1 MDYGLRSI
9 QNWDWATL
17 LIVVSFILLAVT
29 RHLFPRRF
37 LEFLQLPITDKYFK
51 LQGKGYEINHPFNM
65 LFFVIQVISI
75 SLFLY
80 LLVFISQPK
89 VTEENNWLYL
99 QLLTGLSLFIL
110 AKYFLEKLFS
120 NILAMETLV
129 NSYLYEKLSYTG
141 IISLLILVGNVVFYF
156 AIKPSGVTIW
166 IFTLVIVGLHL
177 MSLISSFKRN
187 WNVILR
193 HFSYFILYLCAL
205 EIAPYIILYHMVN
218 L

>member
-1 MDYGLRSI
+1 M
-9 QNWDWATL
+9 
-17 LIVVSFILLAVT
+17 ILAAT

-80 LLVFISQPK
+80 LLVFTNQPK
-89 VTEENNWLYL
+89 AIEENKWLFL
-99 QLLTGLSLFIL
+99 QLTTGLSLFIL

-120 NILAMETLV
+120 NILAMEALV
-129 NSYLYEKLSYTG
+129 NSYLYEKLSYAS
-141 IISLLILVGNVVFYF
+141 IISILILIGNVVFYF
-156 AIKPSGVTIW
+156 AIKPSELTIW
-166 IFTLVIVGLHL
+166 IFTLVIVALHL

-187 WNVILR
+187 WSVILR

-205 EIAPYIILYHMVN
+205 EIAPYIILYHMVK